1 MCYVIIT
8 CRSLGWTLLSIAVTL
23 MIVASVVSPYWLVR
37 TPDPSVPVQV
47 TLLDN
52 STKTSK
58 PVGEFKPTIGIFNRC
73 QKYNHLYS
81 ITDRETCANFVTD
94 FMGENDDFPHAW
106 KAAVIFF
113 ALAGL
118 LLTFAM
124 IMSAMSLFVRSMC
137 GKSIF
142 TLAGLVQ
149 SIGGLLCVI
158 GLVIY
163 PAGWGTTRV
172 KRNCGEYA
180 DPYIIDRCSLGW
192 SFYLCIIGTI
202 LTFACS
208 VLSIQAEHSTSSR
221 KVEEEVM
228 EGKNLICVL

>member
-8 CRSLGWTLLSIAVTL
+8 CRSLGWTLLSIAITL
-23 MIVASVVSPYWLVR
+23 MIVASVVSPYWLVGLP
-37 TPDPSVPVQV
+37 THQVQSANTNNTQFTIEKFRP
-47 TLLDN
+47 TL
-52 STKTSK
+52 
-58 PVGEFKPTIGIFNRC
+58 GIFNRC
-73 QKYNHLYS
+73 QRLLRSDYTLG
-81 ITDRETCANFVTD
+81 RVTCANFVTD
-94 FMGENDDFPHAW
+94 FIAENDDFPHAW
-106 KAAVIFF
+106 KATVICF
-113 ALAGL
+113 ALAAL
-118 LLTFAM
+118 LLTTSM
-124 IMSAMSLFVRSMC
+124 IMSAMSLFVRSVC

-142 TLAGLVQ
+142 TLAGLIQ
-149 SIGGLLCVI
+149 SIAGLLCVI

-163 PAGWGTTRV
+163 PAGWGTARV

-192 SFYLCIIGTI
+192 SFYLCIVGTV
-202 LTFACS
+202 LTFVCS

>member
-8 CRSLGWTLLSIAVTL
+8 CRSLGWTLLSIAITL
-23 MIVASVVSPYWLVR
+23 MIVASVVSPYWLVGM
-37 TPDPSVPVQV
+37 PDPTVTVQI
-47 TLLDN
+47 TLLDGTN
-52 STKTSK
+52 KSDAR
-58 PVGEFKPTIGIFNRC
+58 GEFRPTLGIFNRC
-73 QKYNHLYS
+73 QRYNKFDS
-81 ITDRETCANFVTD
+81 ILDRETCANFVTD
-94 FMGENDDFPHAW
+94 FMGEDDDFPHAW
-106 KAAVIFF
+106 KGSVVFF
-113 ALAGL
+113 ALAGV

-124 IMSAMSLFVRSMC
+124 IMSAMSLFIRSFC

-142 TLAGLVQ
+142 TLAGLIQ
-149 SIGGLLCVI
+149 SIAGLLCVI

-180 DPYIIDRCSLGW
+180 DPYIIDKCSLGW
-192 SFYLCIIGTI
+192 SFYLCIIGTVLI
-202 LTFACS
+202 FVCS